1 MTRTE
6 WTRMED
12 EIESKIEDL
21 EDRYKYI
28 QTVWLKLYENNV
40 TQLESVE
47 AMAATFKE
55 LQTTDTEKYLDTL
68 EDFVEHME
76 EATIYVK
83 PT

>member
-1 MTRTE
+1 MQ
-6 WTRMED
+6 
-12 EIESKIEDL
+12 I
-21 EDRYKYI
+21 KYI

-55 LQTTDTEKYLDTL
+55 LQTTDTEKYLYAL

-76 EATIYVK
+76 EATTYVK